1 MFKTIIQVLA
11 IILYIF
17 GLMAIT
23 GSVFAGLIFGIVEG
37 SFLVALFTFVKCIL
51 FGFIFMIIAGALE
64 ILEMNI

>member
-1 MFKTIIQVLA
+1 MFKTAIQVLA
-11 IILYIF
+11 IILYTS
-17 GLMAIT
+17 GLMAIA

-51 FGFIFMIIAGALE
+51 FGIIFMVIAGALE

>member
-11 IILYIF
+11 IILYIS
-17 GLMAIT
+17 GLMAIA

-37 SFLVALFTFVKCIL
+37 SFLVALFTFVKCVII
-51 FGFIFMIIAGALE
+51 GGIFMIIAGALE

>member
-1 MFKTIIQVLA
+1 MFKTAIQFLT
-11 IILYIF
+11 IILYVF
-17 GLMAIT
+17 GLMAIA

-51 FGFIFMIIAGALE
+51 IGGIFMIIAGALE

>member
-11 IILYIF
+11 IILYIS
-17 GLMAIT
+17 GLMAIA
-23 GSVFAGLIFGIVEG
+23 GSIFAGLIFGIVEG

-51 FGFIFMIIAGALE
+51 FGIIFMIIAGALE